1 MNFGTSIVTLLLV
14 VSMLVFAN
22 LSNTTVIHAQ
32 QIATKTKQTPL
43 SSFAKLHA
51 IKITSPTKAQEVPI
65 GKDLTVSGIYPTG
78 NATTSHCQV
87 FVIANGVKPYQPANA
102 TGHGG
107 VAGYSNWNFV
117 LTSKYTPIKQGPNNK
132 ITAKYMCS
140 NNPGIASFYS
150 VNITGVANTTKQQ
163 QQNVTTTTNNNN
175 TILTPQNKPVV
186 FNNARST
193 IQPYSIYKNV
203 NQSINTTFLGN
214 GGIGNTSGIEYLG
227 YHGMNNVNQSINTTF
242 LGNGGIGN
250 TSGIEYLGYHEPSIG
265 SKNYSPVATGGSGS
279 GSDSRYLGYHEP
291 SIGSKNYSPVATG
304 GSGSGSDSSSYNGGF
319 GSGDSSNTDH
329 NHKSK
334 APKAALHNHISSSYN
349 GGFGSRSVV
358 PAQQRTSVTMD
369 DNTSIAALF
378 PIGNNSTSID
388 ESAYREGDSKF
399 GFNIFPFD

>member
-14 VSMLVFAN
+14 VSLLVFAN

-227 YHGMNNVNQSINTTF
+227 YH
-242 LGNGGIGN
+242 
-250 TSGIEYLGYHEPSIG
+250 EPSIG
-265 SKNYSPVATGGSGS
+265 SKNYSPVATGGSGSGS

-388 ESAYREGDSKF
+388 ESAYREGGSKF

>member
-14 VSMLVFAN
+14 VSLLVFAN

-227 YHGMNNVNQSINTTF
+227 YH
-242 LGNGGIGN
+242 
-250 TSGIEYLGYHEPSIG
+250 EPSIG
-265 SKNYSPVATGGSGS
+265 SKNYSPVATGGSGSGS

-304 GSGSGSDSSSYNGGF
+304 SSGSGSDSSSYNGGF

-388 ESAYREGDSKF
+388 ESAYREGGSKF